1 MSKNQPIITA
11 GSIPKYRQLLII
23 LRRQI
28 LTGELPPGTRLP
40 SEEILCNTYQLSR
53 GTIRRAIAQ
62 LEDERLIQTQHGIG
76 SFVRSTHPSTIPFHF
91 ATPTCTTDSAPINF
105 KVLAQDVV
113 QAPMHIIEELAL
125 PPGSKV
131 IHIVRQQIIGY
142 KVVAYSE
149 RYLPEEIMPSI
160 VDEDLTKVAFLHDLL
175 VTYSEFP
182 LLRAE
187 VQIEAHYIDEEESV
201 LLDADVGTPAIS
213 IKRKTYT
220 APNRPAVWYYG
231 LYKQEYN
238 LSVLIGG

>member
-1 MSKNQPIITA
+1 MSKNPAKITA
-11 GSIPKYRQLLII
+11 GSIPKYRQLLLI
-23 LRRQI
+23 LRKQI
-28 LTGELPPGTRLP
+28 LTGELPSGARLP
-40 SEEILCNTYQLSR
+40 SEDKLCNTYQLSR

-62 LEDERLIQTQHGIG
+62 LEAERLIETQHGVG

-91 ATPTCTTDSAPINF
+91 ATPTVSDSVTYR
-105 KVLAQDVV
+105 VLAQDIV
-113 QAPMHIIEELAL
+113 QAPMHIIEELVL

-131 IHIVRQQIIGY
+131 IHIVRLQVIDD
-142 KVVAYSE
+142 KVVSYSE

-160 VDEDLTKVAFLHDLL
+160 VHEDLTKVACLHDML

-187 VQIEAHYIDEEESV
+187 VQIEAHYINEEEAV
-201 LLDADVGTPAIS
+201 LLDADAGIPAII
-213 IKRKTYT
+213 IKRKTFT
-220 APNRPAVWYYG
+220 APNRPAVWYFG